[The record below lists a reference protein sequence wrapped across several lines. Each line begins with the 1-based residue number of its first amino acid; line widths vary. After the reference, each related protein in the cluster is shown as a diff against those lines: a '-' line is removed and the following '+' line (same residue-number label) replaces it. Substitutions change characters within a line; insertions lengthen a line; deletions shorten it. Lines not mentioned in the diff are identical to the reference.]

1 MSRRR
6 KNRVLQ
12 RLEYLAYRLVAGRAR
27 TASSESLWRWG
38 ARLGTFTRLFARRR
52 HRIAVE
58 NFRTSFPERA
68 GDANAV
74 INECWRHMGREAL
87 ATIKTQELSPAEIAA
102 TCDFSGIEHVRE
114 ALARG
119 RGVLLI
125 TAHYGSWETAGLAVT
140 AIVGPVTTVARP
152 LDNELLAAD
161 LARVRAQTGATIV
174 DRRGAARA
182 LLKTL
187 SGNGVVA
194 LLPDQ
199 AVQPREGVLVP
210 FLNRPAWTTD
220 APAKLAARLGSTI
233 VFVFCIGDASGRHR
247 FEFEEPIRVDQLT
260 QDEKQPVPLTTR
272 INDVLSS
279 RIAAR
284 PELWLWMHDRWK
296 GTATGI
302 RSDAP
307 DGE

>member
-12 RLEYLAYRLVAGRAR
+12 RLEYLAYRLVAARAR
-27 TASSESLWRWG
+27 KASPASLWRWG
-38 ARLGTFTRLFARRR
+38 ARIGSFTRLFARRR

-58 NFRTSFPERA
+58 NFRASFPGRT
-68 GDANAV
+68 DAEAV
-74 INECWRHMGREAL
+74 IRECWRHMGREAL
-87 ATIKTQELSPAEIAA
+87 TTIQMQELAPEEIAA
-102 TCDFSGIEHVRE
+102 RCDFAGVEHVRA
-114 ALARG
+114 ALERG
-119 RGVLLI
+119 RGLMLI
-125 TAHYGSWETAGLAVT
+125 TAHFGSWETAGLAVT
-140 AIVGPVTTVARP
+140 AIAGPVTTVARA

-161 LARVRAQTGATIV
+161 LARVRTRTGATLV
-174 DRRGAARA
+174 DRRSAARA

-187 SGNGVVA
+187 SENGVVA
-194 LLPDQ
+194 ILPDQ

-233 VFVFCIGDASGRHR
+233 VFVFCIGDATGRYR
-247 FEFEEPIRVDQLT
+247 FEFEDPIRVDQLS
-260 QDEKQPVPLTTR
+260 DEEKEAVPLTTR
-272 INDVLSS
+272 INDVLSR

-296 GTATGI
+296 GLRRT
-302 RSDAP
+302 
-307 DGE
+307 E

>member
-6 KNRVLQ
+6 KNRLLE
-12 RLEYLAYRLVAGRAR
+12 RLEYLAYRLVAARAR
-27 TASSESLWRWG
+27 KASDAALYRWG
-38 ARLGTFTRLFARRR
+38 ARIGSFTRLFARRR
-52 HRIAVE
+52 TRIAVE
-58 NFRTSFPERA
+58 NFRASFPERA
-68 GDANAV
+68 DEAET
-74 INECWRHMGREAL
+74 IIRECWRHMGREAL
-87 ATIKTQELSPAEIAA
+87 ATIKLQELSPEEIAA
-102 TCDFSGIEHVRE
+102 TCDFMGIELVRE
-114 ALARG
+114 ARARG
-119 RGVLLI
+119 RGVILI

-140 AIVGPVTTVARP
+140 AVVGPVTTVARS

-161 LARVRAQTGATIV
+161 LARVRSQTGATIV
-174 DRRGAARA
+174 DRRSAARA

-187 SGNGVVA
+187 TGNGVVA

-199 AVQPREGVLVP
+199 AVLPREGVLVP
-210 FLNRPAWTTD
+210 FLGRPAWTTD

-233 VFVFCIGDASGRHR
+233 VFVFCIGDASGQHR

-260 QDEKQPVPLTTR
+260 EEEKQPVPLTTR
-272 INDVLSS
+272 INDVLSR

-296 GTATGI
+296 GTAMGK
-302 RSDAP
+302 RSEAS